1 MKKQEAQARI
11 KQLESELKTLTRDY
25 AKLVRIYNA
34 LKSDMAILKARL
46 SARQQKEFAL
56 DRIFN
61 RVQEEK

>member
-11 KQLESELKTLTRDY
+11 KQLESELKTLTIDY
-25 AKLVRIYNA
+25 LNLVRSYNA

>member
-11 KQLESELKTLTRDY
+11 KQLESELKTLTIDY
-25 AKLVRIYNA
+25 AKLVRTYNA

-46 SARQQKEFAL
+46 SARQQKEFTL

-61 RVQEEK
+61 RVQERK